1 MFNKIFPKIH
11 AEGYKFLVI
20 AGIITIIFYI
30 FSNFLALIGLL
41 LTVWVYYFFRDPER
55 VIINDDNYLVSP
67 ADGEVIK
74 VEEVNGPKELGL
86 ENKNFKKISI
96 FMNVFDCHVNRI
108 PCSGKIEEILYKPGK
123 FLNASLDKASEDNE
137 RNYYKIKDQH
147 GNDIIVVQ
155 IAGLVARRIVC
166 ESNKDQDLK
175 QGDRIGMIRF
185 GSRAD
190 VYYENYE
197 PLVKIGQTAIA
208 GETLLAKKI
217 MEPQK
222 KNFKIVS
229 DKKNAR
235 VILPNMLTLIGVCIG
250 LTSIRFALDGRFEF
264 AIIAIIFAALID
276 GLDGRIA
283 RLIKGTSKVG
293 KELDS
298 LTDMISFGVAPAF
311 IMYFWKLNTL
321 GRFGWLLCLVYV
333 ICVALRLARFNV
345 NSNQESSWRD
355 NFFEG
360 VPSPAGAILVLTP
373 LIFSLSGFD
382 MIQLNYDLIV
392 PTFFVV
398 ISFLLISKFPSY
410 SFKKIV
416 IPRRTTIFLLFG
428 IVLFFGLLL
437 IYTFNVIT
445 ISAIIYLLLLPISFF
460 HYQKI
465 KKHHENDRIQD
476 DDDLE
481 DVL

>member
-1 MFNKIFPKIH
+1 
-11 AEGYKFLVI
+11 
-20 AGIITIIFYI
+20 
-30 FSNFLALIGLL
+30 
-41 LTVWVYYFFRDPER
+41 
-55 VIINDDNYLVSP
+55 
-67 ADGEVIK
+67 
-74 VEEVNGPKELGL
+74 
-86 ENKNFKKISI
+86 
-96 FMNVFDCHVNRI
+96 
-108 PCSGKIEEILYKPGK
+108 
-123 FLNASLDKASEDNE
+123 
-137 RNYYKIKDQH
+137 
-147 GNDIIVVQ
+147 
-155 IAGLVARRIVC
+155 
-166 ESNKDQDLK
+166 
-175 QGDRIGMIRF
+175 
-185 GSRAD
+185 
-190 VYYENYE
+190 
-197 PLVKIGQTAIA
+197 
-208 GETLLAKKI
+208 

-222 KNFKIVS
+222 KNFKIVT
-229 DKKNAR
+229 DKKSAR

-276 GLDGRIA
+276 GLDGRLA

-311 IMYFWKLNTL
+311 ILFFWKLNTL
-321 GRFGWLLCLVYV
+321 GRFGWLLCLIYV

-345 NSNQESSWRD
+345 NSNQDPSWRD

-373 LIFSLSGFD
+373 LIVSLSGFN
-382 MIQLNYDLIV
+382 IIELNFDVIV
-392 PTFFVV
+392 PIFF
-398 ISFLLISKFPSY
+398 ILTSFLLISKFPSY

-416 IPRRTTIFLLFG
+416 IPRRTTIFLLFS

-437 IYTFNVIT
+437 IYTFNVIA

-460 HYQKI
+460 HYQKL
-465 KKHHENDRIQD
+465 KKHHENDKFQD